1 MRPAKRPA
9 KVPDERS
16 GDALSA
22 TVLTALKSGRKLE
35 AIKALRS
42 ETGLSLNDSVA
53 RVTAQIALD
62 PNLAAELARREVA
75 MRGQLRGVLLVAV
88 LLVGVAAWV
97 VFG

>member
-1 MRPAKRPA
+1 M
-9 KVPDERS
+9 
-16 GDALSA
+16 SA
-22 TVLTALKSGRKLE
+22 TVLAALRSGRKLE

-42 ETGLSLNDSVA
+42 ETGLSLNDAVA
-53 RVTAQIALD
+53 RVTAHIASD